1 MGYYTYA
8 LDNERK
14 LNTSNNEPNNNL
26 DIAVTY
32 IAMFDMFNRFIAMD
46 DLYGNSTYKLF
57 AKNQYRTKKFYLPL
71 KMIFVKPVF

>member
-1 MGYYTYA
+1 MVYYTYA

-14 LNTSNNEPNNNL
+14 LNTNHNEPNNNL

-32 IAMFDMFNRFIAMD
+32 IAMFDMFNRFITID

-57 AKNQYRTKKFYLPL
+57 AKNQYRTKKYRLDL
-71 KMIFVKPVF
+71 N